1 MTKPSKKEAPVI
13 AGCPGC
19 GARYVE
25 APDLVDE
32 RKDLRIFHQICGG
45 CGRAM
50 LFAWRQRRGGWVC
63 AGLFT
68 DCTAEEAKRFIFAEK
83 ISVNDV
89 LGAHNALQFDNFFKM
104 R

>member
-1 MTKPSKKEAPVI
+1 MSKRVNKQTPLI
-13 AGCPGC
+13 AACPGC
-19 GARYVE
+19 EARYLM
-25 APDLVDE
+25 APEVIEEGRE
-32 RKDLRIFHQICGG
+32 RRILHQTCSA

-50 LFAWRQRRGGWVC
+50 LLSFRLRPGGWVC

-68 DCTAEEAKRFIFAEK
+68 DCAADEVKRLFFGEK

-89 LGAHNALQFDNFFKM
+89 LGAHNALQFDNFLKM